1 MKINYMSD
9 LHTEFDRPLLVGG
22 DGELIVKNEVGADVL
37 VLAGDIV
44 VKNKVEW
51 IENTAKYYKDV
62 VYIMG
67 NHEYYRGRYPETY
80 LDTQAR
86 FKGTNVHV
94 LERGSVNIGGVM
106 FHGATL
112 WTDGNHNPITIMRID
127 RELNDF
133 RLIRASGGV
142 DRFTAN
148 YSTIL
153 HRQAVDWLRE
163 TVKPGD
169 VVLTHHAPSYQSLHP
184 RYAGD
189 SELNAAYMSNLESLI
204 DEILPQVWFHG
215 HVHTSFD
222 YMVGDTRVLCNPRG
236 YHRYEE
242 NPKFNVNAVYE
253 VE

>member
-1 MKINYMSD
+1 M
-9 LHTEFDRPLLVGG
+9 
-22 DGELIVKNEVGADVL
+22 
-37 VLAGDIV
+37 
-44 VKNKVEW
+44 
-51 IENTAKYYKDV
+51 
-62 VYIMG
+62 
-67 NHEYYRGRYPETY
+67 
-80 LDTQAR
+80 
-86 FKGTNVHV
+86 
-94 LERGSVNIGGVM
+94 
-106 FHGATL
+106 
-112 WTDGNHNPITIMRID
+112 
-127 RELNDF
+127 
-133 RLIRASGGV
+133 
-142 DRFTAN
+142 
-148 YSTIL
+148 
-153 HRQAVDWLRE
+153 RE